1 MLGTA
6 LAQAAPSAQPEVPEA
21 KRLGDFFIRPTQNSL
36 YGPGPHYTIV
46 FRSQEYWPFGV
57 NVVKSVRPIKAQ
69 HEGQPMLLAITSR
82 ADSVG
87 TLLISAQNGTPL
99 SRLLSPLQDENFPDW
114 GVPQPGREDLLLF
127 AESGLAL
134 DTRTGEVLWFDTAVK
149 GSGYRVVG
157 TLMSVSPDNKVA
169 AYLRFKEILVAGRE
183 DGLVAA
189 YKLPADANVGELAD
203 IFKSAYAQAAQAI
216 KDGVPHVNN
225 HRQARDMQIAWFA
238 QRFHWQ
244 AKNDTWELIGRGLGP
259 ALPLS
264 ER

>member
-1 MLGTA
+1 
-6 LAQAAPSAQPEVPEA
+6 
-21 KRLGDFFIRPTQNSL
+21 
-36 YGPGPHYTIV
+36 
-46 FRSQEYWPFGV
+46 
-57 NVVKSVRPIKAQ
+57 
-69 HEGQPMLLAITSR
+69 
-82 ADSVG
+82 
-87 TLLISAQNGTPL
+87 
-99 SRLLSPLQDENFPDW
+99 
-114 GVPQPGREDLLLF
+114 
-127 AESGLAL
+127 
-134 DTRTGEVLWFDTAVK
+134 VLWFDTAVK